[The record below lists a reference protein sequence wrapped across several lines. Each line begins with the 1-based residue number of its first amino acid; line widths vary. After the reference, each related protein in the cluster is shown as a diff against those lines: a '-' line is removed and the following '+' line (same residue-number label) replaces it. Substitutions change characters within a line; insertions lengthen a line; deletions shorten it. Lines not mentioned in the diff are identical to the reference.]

1 MESMDLSPVERAL
14 VEAVIAGHELAC
26 GGLDPARLAVSE
38 DQRYLVRAEV
48 IRDLLLGRYLEQS
61 HPQGLRLARA
71 RIVGALDLDR
81 LAPIIGLGLSQCAV
95 DQPVTMRGAR
105 LPWLMLFSTHLPGI
119 AANGVYVEGAVEL
132 VQTRIDADSDSGAV
146 QIAGAY
152 IGGVFD
158 CNGSTFVNKSGP
170 AFVAD
175 DLKVN
180 GSLDLSGT
188 RITSD
193 CEFAAAQLTG
203 ALISGSL
210 RGDLAVLVNKSGPA
224 LAADNLKVN
233 GSMLLRHS
241 RCLGNHILRS
251 AVRLHGAHIG
261 DNLEFDGTELSNDS
275 GTALTANE
283 LQVDGATLF
292 RNEFRAAGRG
302 RPTMD
307 LTAARIAGGLDFG
320 NGRILSPDG
329 LALDLASASVTGLC
343 LPGDAICRSGLRE
356 DPQSWEDDGHLRLD
370 SFTYS
375 ALDPRGADLDRWL
388 LWLRSYTPAYATQPY
403 QQLAAI
409 YRASGNEAAARR
421 VLIAQQDDLLARGEL
436 GGRWARAWHRLK
448 GIAVGYGYQS
458 WRALVGLVVVVLLAI
473 VLGLAA
479 GHLRAGTG
487 HFEAAHTT
495 ATGRAGTA
503 CSIVEQVGLGLD
515 LGLPAINTGLNN
527 QCALDSTSVGGQIL
541 TGAAWLLQAL
551 GWALATL
558 VVAGYTGLIRKI

>member
-1 MESMDLSPVERAL
+1 MDTRDLSRVERAL
-14 VEAVIAGHELAC
+14 VEAIAAGHELAC
-26 GGLDPARLAVSE
+26 GDLDPARLAVSE
-38 DQRYLVRAEV
+38 DERYLVRAEV
-48 IRDLLLGRYLEQS
+48 IRDLLLGRYIKHS

-81 LAPIIGLGLSQCAV
+81 LAPIVGLGLSLCAV
-95 DQPVTMRGAR
+95 DKPVTMRGAR
-105 LPWLMLFSTHLPGI
+105 LPWLLLFGTHVPGI
-119 AANGVYVEGAVEL
+119 AANGMYVDGAVEL

-146 QIAGAY
+146 QISGAY
-152 IGGVFD
+152 IGGAFD
-158 CNGSTFVNKSGP
+158 CNGSTFVNNSGP

-180 GSLDLSGT
+180 GSLDLS
-188 RITSD
+188 RIQMTSD
-193 CEFAAAQLTG
+193 CEPATAQLTG
-203 ALISGSL
+203 GLISGSL

-224 LAADNLKVN
+224 LAADNLKVS
-233 GSMLLRHS
+233 GSMLLRNS
-241 RCLGNHILRS
+241 RCLGNHIRHG
-251 AVRLHGAHIG
+251 AVRLHGAHVG
-261 DNLEFDGTELSNDS
+261 DNLEFDGAELSNES
-275 GTALTANE
+275 GAALTANE
-283 LQVDGATLF
+283 LLVDGVTLF
-292 RNEFRAAGRG
+292 RDGFRAAGRG
-302 RPTMD
+302 RPTLD
-307 LTAARIAGGLDFG
+307 LTAARIGGGLDFG

-329 LALDLASASVTGLC
+329 LALDLASASVTGFC
-343 LPGDAICRSGLRE
+343 LPGDAICRSGPRE

-370 SFTYS
+370 GFTYT

-388 LWLRSYTPAYATQPY
+388 LWLRSHTPAYATQPY

-409 YRASGNEAAARR
+409 HRASGNEAAARR

-436 GGRWARAWHRLK
+436 GGRWARAWHGLK

-479 GHLRAGTG
+479 GHISTGSG
-487 HFEAAHTT
+487 HFEAAHTA
-495 ATGRAGTA
+495 ATGRPGTA
-503 CSIVEQVGLGLD
+503 CSTVEQVGLGLD

-527 QCALDSTSVGGQIL
+527 QCALDSTSAAGQIL

-558 VVAGYTGLIRKI
+558 VVAGYTGLIRRV